1 MANGSYRLVMAQGPT
16 PGKPYELVKDIM
28 TIGRD
33 VSNDIV
39 INDAEVSRHHS
50 RLTRQVGGYMLEDLS
65 STNGTFVNGQRL
77 IGPRPL
83 SRGDNV
89 GLGETV
95 VLGYEQVPS
104 AESNQA
110 TMVSSGIGGYPQP
123 EPAYSPPPQQYA
135 PPAQQYAP
143 PPPEP
148 AYAPPMPA
156 YAPEPAP
163 AFPPPPP
170 APAAKGGSRTNL
182 YIGIGCGC
190 LLLLAACVAIG
201 FALDT
206 YAPEL
211 LYGWLPF

>member
-1 MANGSYRLVMAQGPT
+1 MANGAYRLVMAQGPT
-16 PGKPYELVKDIM
+16 PGKVYELVKDIM

-39 INDAEVSRHHS
+39 INDAEVSRHHA

-110 TMVSSGIGGYPQP
+110 TMVSSGVGSYPQP
-123 EPAYSPPPQQYA
+123 APQQQYA
-135 PPAQQYAP
+135 
-143 PPPEP
+143 PPEP
-148 AYAPPMPA
+148 AYAPPQPAYAPPQPA

-163 AFPPPPP
+163 FPPAPPPP
-170 APAAKGGSRTNL
+170 APAAKGGSRTNM

-190 LLLLAACVAIG
+190 LLLIAACVAVI
-201 FALDT
+201 FALDA
-206 YAPEL
+206 YAPDL
-211 LYGWLPF
+211 LYGPLQGLGF

>member
-1 MANGSYRLVMAQGPT
+1 MTNGAYRLVMTQGPT

-39 INDAEVSRHHS
+39 INDAEVSRHHA
-50 RLTRQVGGYMLEDLS
+50 RLTRQVGGYMMEDLS

-104 AESNQA
+104 AQGNQA
-110 TMVSSGIGGYPQP
+110 TMVSSGIGSYPQP
-123 EPAYSPPPQQYA
+123 EMQQQYA
-135 PPAQQYAP
+135 

-148 AYAPPMPA
+148 AYAPPPA
-156 YAPEPAP
+156 YAPAPQAAP

-170 APAAKGGSRTNL
+170 APAAKSGSRTNT

-190 LLLLAACVAIG
+190 LLLIALCVG
-201 FALDT
+201 TFVALDAF
-206 YAPEL
+206 APDI
-211 LYGWLPF
+211 LYSFIPAF